1 MKERLIRLM
10 RMINLIQSKPGILAR
25 ELADRC
31 ETTERT
37 IYREIL
43 ALHAMNI
50 PISNHGHGKGYAF
63 ISNFSMYPL
72 DWTEQEALSF
82 SMLPSVLEQMKSL
95 LPEGFDS
102 ALEKVMGVHK
112 KEKSKRADILQHVT
126 DVIQMGTPAY
136 REEDGSASFLYDIIQ
151 ARLSQQT
158 IRTVYYTQSRNEES
172 QRDIDPYYLV
182 PRDHRFYLIGYC
194 HSAGDIRTFRISR
207 FRDVKQL
214 SDTFDKGDFNLKSY
228 MKNTWSI
235 ERGADHIRFKVKF
248 HPNIARYVKEEELF
262 VKPKLTPQKD
272 GSLLFEVTVN
282 HEREFMNW
290 LSQYGP
296 EAEIMEPKV
305 YRDIMKLKLDQWRTL
320 YE

>member
-1 MKERLIRLM
+1 MTERLIRLM
-10 RMINLIQSKPGILAR
+10 RIINLIQSKPGILAR
-25 ELADRC
+25 ELAERC
-31 ETTERT
+31 ETAERT
-37 IYREIL
+37 IYRDLE

-50 PISNHGHGKGYAF
+50 PISNYGHGKGYAF

-82 SMLPSVLEQMKSL
+82 SMMPSVLEQIKPL

-102 ALEKVMGVHK
+102 AFEKVMGVHQ
-112 KEKSKRADILQHVT
+112 KEKSKRADIVQHVT

-136 REEDGSASFLYDIIQ
+136 REDGTSFLYDIIQ
-151 ARLSQQT
+151 ASLSQQT
-158 IRTVYYTQSRNEES
+158 IQTVYYTQSRNEES
-172 QRDIDPYYLV
+172 QRSIDPYYLV

-207 FRDVKQL
+207 FRDVKLLNQ
-214 SDTFDKGDFNLKSY
+214 SFDKGDFNLRSY

-235 ERGADHIRFKVKF
+235 ERGEEQIRFKVKF
-248 HPNIARYVKEEELF
+248 HADIARYVKEEELF
-262 VKPKLTPQKD
+262 VKPKMTPQKD

-290 LSQYGP
+290 VSQYGP
-296 EAEIMEPKV
+296 DAEILEPKS
-305 YRDIMKLKLDQWRTL
+305 YREVMRQKLERWKTL
-320 YE
+320 YEA

>member
-1 MKERLIRLM
+1 MTERLIRLM
-10 RMINLIQSKPGILAR
+10 RIINLIQSKPGILAR
-25 ELADRC
+25 ELAERC
-31 ETTERT
+31 ETAERT
-37 IYREIL
+37 IYRDLE

-50 PISNHGHGKGYAF
+50 PISNYGHGKGYAF

-82 SMLPSVLEQMKSL
+82 SMMPSVLEQIKPL

-102 ALEKVMGVHK
+102 AFEKVMGVHQ
-112 KEKSKRADILQHVT
+112 KEKSKRADIVQHVT

-136 REEDGSASFLYDIIQ
+136 REDGTSFLYDIIQ
-151 ARLSQQT
+151 ASLSQQT
-158 IRTVYYTQSRNEES
+158 IQTVYYTQSRNEES
-172 QRDIDPYYLV
+172 QRSIDPYYLV

-207 FRDVKQL
+207 FRDVKLLNQ
-214 SDTFDKGDFNLKSY
+214 SFDKGDFNLRSY

-235 ERGADHIRFKVKF
+235 ERGEEQIRFKVKF
-248 HPNIARYVKEEELF
+248 HADIARYVKEEELF
-262 VKPKLTPQKD
+262 VKPKMTPQKD

-290 LSQYGP
+290 VSQYGP
-296 EAEIMEPKV
+296 DAEILEPKS
-305 YRDIMKLKLDQWRTL
+305 YRDVMRQKLERWKTL
-320 YE
+320 YEA

>member
-1 MKERLIRLM
+1 MTERLIRLM
-10 RMINLIQSKPGILAR
+10 RIINLIQSKPGILAR
-25 ELADRC
+25 ELAERC
-31 ETTERT
+31 ETAERT
-37 IYREIL
+37 IYRDLE

-50 PISNHGHGKGYAF
+50 PISNYGHGKGYAF

-82 SMLPSVLEQMKSL
+82 SMLPSVLEQIKPL

-102 ALEKVMGVHK
+102 AFEKVMGVHQ
-112 KEKSKRADILQHVT
+112 KEKSKRADIVQHVT

-136 REEDGSASFLYDIIQ
+136 REDGTSFLYDIIQ
-151 ARLSQQT
+151 ASLSQQT
-158 IRTVYYTQSRNEES
+158 IQTVYYTQSRNEES
-172 QRDIDPYYLV
+172 QRNIDPYYLV

-207 FRDVKQL
+207 FRNVKLL
-214 SDTFDKGDFNLKSY
+214 SQSFDKGDFNLKSY

-235 ERGADHIRFKVKF
+235 ERGEEQIRFKVKF
-248 HPNIARYVKEEELF
+248 HADIARYVKEEELF
-262 VKPKLTPQKD
+262 VKPKMTPQKD

-290 LSQYGP
+290 VSQYGP
-296 EAEIMEPKV
+296 DAEILEPKS
-305 YRDIMKLKLDQWRTL
+305 YREVMRQKLERWKIL
-320 YE
+320 YEA